1 MIQRRPAVT
10 DGRRMGD
17 GAADVLLGA
26 PSRVGQIVSE
36 RETGR
41 DRRRERATSAVS
53 VTAVD
58 PWGTEFVKRVPV
70 EQQVHHFQSR
80 SVTSSN
86 DHRGSAHVENP
97 SRRVARIFW

>member
-1 MIQRRPAVT
+1 MIQRAAAVT
-10 DGRRMGD
+10 DGRRVGD

-26 PSRVGQIVSE
+26 PSRVGQIVPE

-41 DRRRERATSAVS
+41 NRRRERATSAVS

-70 EQQVHHFQSR
+70 EQQIDDFLAHALSR
-80 SVTSSN
+80 V
-86 DHRGSAHVENP
+86 R
-97 SRRVARIFW
+97 